1 MGRILAL
8 ALVPVALAAAC
19 GGAGAGSSSTG
30 GGAGSGGG
38 SGGGTTP
45 SGTIAG
51 VYLRH
56 DSAHAHGGAPAT
68 GVRIGLYRRPIS
80 FAGPVQVNP
89 PLPIRVVQTTA
100 GGRFA
105 FSGLAAHRYFVAAMD
120 LHAYAI
126 GRWARPGQR
135 VVLRGCTDCP
145 RPL

>member
-8 ALVPVALAAAC
+8 ALVPAALAAAC
-19 GGAGAGSSSTG
+19 GGAGAGPPSSSG
-30 GGAGSGGG
+30 GSGGG
-38 SGGGTTP
+38 SGSGGSTAP
-45 SGTIAG
+45 SATIAG

-56 DSAHAHGGAPAT
+56 DAAHADGGTPAT

-89 PLPIRVVQTTA
+89 PLPVAVVRTTA

-105 FSGLAAHRYFVAAMD
+105 FAGLSAHRYFVAAID
-120 LHAYAI
+120 HHAYAI

-145 RPL
+145 QPL